1 MLQIPKTEELKF
13 AVPYETDIVKMNPF
27 NRWIIDFAQESE
39 LVEFFF
45 EHSFESPIIEN
56 DSVIGIKIKDKGEFH
71 GKLVIDCTGR
81 FAVVRNSLPN
91 SLGLLPLRARPQR
104 MFTVYMQ
111 RWRCN
116 GDFPKGS
123 NTYVCYK
130 GFANQCGEKI
140 TLVGASTLLGLEH
153 TKKVRE
159 QMIQHHLSDVEH
171 KVLDEFWDEVPYDFP
186 PSNMVANR
194 FMTIGDSA
202 FQNKPFN
209 GEGMSS
215 GMEAARVALP
225 TILRAIMDGKNTRE
239 DLWQY
244 NVDYFTGIGAKFALI
259 RGTGETLVDLSP
271 EDFNWMYKS
280 EFLTKKDMLDTWTKY
295 EVKKGIGSILKTF
308 FRGMSNIKLFKK
320 VIAGLLLG
328 FKLNKLYKKYPETPE
343 DLDEWELKFEK
354 LIN

>member
-1 MLQIPKTEELKF
+1 
-13 AVPYETDIVKMNPF
+13 
-27 NRWIIDFAQESE
+27 
-39 LVEFFF
+39 
-45 EHSFESPIIEN
+45 
-56 DSVIGIKIKDKGEFH
+56 
-71 GKLVIDCTGR
+71 
-81 FAVVRNSLPN
+81 
-91 SLGLLPLRARPQR
+91 
-104 MFTVYMQ
+104 
-111 RWRCN
+111 
-116 GDFPKGS
+116 
-123 NTYVCYK
+123 
-130 GFANQCGEKI
+130 
-140 TLVGASTLLGLEH
+140 
-153 TKKVRE
+153 
-159 QMIQHHLSDVEH
+159 
-171 KVLDEFWDEVPYDFP
+171 
-186 PSNMVANR
+186 
-194 FMTIGDSA
+194 
-202 FQNKPFN
+202 
-209 GEGMSS
+209 
-215 GMEAARVALP
+215 MEAARVALP